1 MIDAQTPFEALEAA
15 VEAAGTQAELARI
28 CEVSPTAVWKWIQSS
43 KRMPAEFV
51 LRAEAA
57 TGVSRHA
64 LRPDIYPRE
73 TMQDRRAMRACEMA
87 TGQNDTVP
95 CHDVQ
100 HSDRFHG
107 VDFKRGLGTKV
118 AGQ

>member
-1 MIDAQTPFEALEAA
+1 MDNQPTRYEALLACRD
-15 VEAAGTQAELARI
+15 AAGSNSQMGRDLDIPQSTMSRI
-28 CEVSPTAVWKWIQSS
+28 INSS
-43 KRMPAEFV
+43 RQLPAEYV
-51 LRAEAA
+51 LTAERLY
-57 TGVSRHA
+57 GVSRHA

-73 TMQDRRAMRACEMA
+73 TMQDRRAMRACELA

-107 VDFKRGLGTKV
+107 VDFKRGFGTKA